1 MNVGTQRTSGMST
14 TTFCAGRVSADD
26 GKIADAGARMVDA
39 VSAGDDGSAWAHV
52 DQIAQ
57 RWVTVPGASAV
68 DHDG

>member
-1 MNVGTQRTSGMST
+1 
-14 TTFCAGRVSADD
+14 
-26 GKIADAGARMVDA
+26 MVDA